1 MLLQVTFPYSLF
13 AVFAVIVK
21 KIEIRNLRHL
31 SLLLSSPRSH
41 RVYVDKADSAC
52 VVFSPNVNNSIK
64 EYLTSQRRRV
74 TFYSK
79 VL

>member
-1 MLLQVTFPYSLF
+1 METSDTSAFFFLVLVLTG
-13 AVFAVIVK
+13 
-21 KIEIRNLRHL
+21 
-31 SLLLSSPRSH
+31 
-41 RVYVDKADSAC
+41 VYVDKADNIC

-64 EYLTSQRRRV
+64 EYVASQRGRV